1 MVASVLGLVQVKLT
15 TVMAS
20 ELKWVVRLV
29 ELLALGCVLVF
40 LVGLSMSLALTLT
53 AGKLSPMFGVQ

>member
-1 MVASVLGLVQVKLT
+1 MELA

-20 ELKWVVRLV
+20 GLKWVVRLV

-40 LVGLSMSLALTLT
+40 LVGLSLSLALTLT